1 MPCYDPRDNSPD
13 IWGQPQPR
21 PPSKEQQV
29 ALNFEKYS
37 LSAIDV
43 DIPGLLMELTCQ
55 ACTLLEAE
63 GYLSHLSEELYEW
76 WENHKKRDAKQLEQF
91 KKKALAKLTHK
102 EKIALG
108 LAEA

>member
-1 MPCYDPRDNSPD
+1 M
-13 IWGQPQPR
+13 
-21 PPSKEQQV
+21 

-63 GYLSHLSEELYEW
+63 GYFDTYGHGKSSHLSEELYEW